1 MKTVTETELP
11 GVGVR
16 FDLEATADTASA
28 LPNGDGFRIL
38 FTDDRTAL
46 TATGEQLLDSL
57 AERMFDHS
65 DLRLSVQAY
74 AGGSPA
80 TASRARLLSL
90 ERGLAVRN
98 YLFDRGVRGSRI
110 DVRALGN
117 TSVDGPPERVDL
129 LLVN

>member
-1 MKTVTETELP
+1 MDKL
-11 GVGVR
+11 VGASL
-16 FDLEATADTASA
+16 DPEASADTVSP
-28 LPNGDGFRIL
+28 LPDGDGFRIL
-38 FTDDRTAL
+38 FTEDRTAL
-46 TATGEQLLDSL
+46 NASGELLLDSL
-57 AERMFDHS
+57 AERMADHS
-65 DLRLSVQAY
+65 QLRLSVQAY

-90 ERGLAVRN
+90 ERALAIRN

-117 TSVDGPPERVDL
+117 TSDDGPPERVDL